1 MEAKDSS
8 VICGGIRTRVYC
20 VEAKASSVLCGAQ
33 GIECNVWRL
42 TTWVYC
48 MEAKALSVMC
58 GG

>member
-8 VICGGIRTRVYC
+8 VICRGIRTGVYC
-20 VEAKASSVLCGAQ
+20 VEAKASSVLYGAQ
-33 GIECNVWRL
+33 GLECNMWRL

-48 MEAKALSVMC
+48 MEAKALSIMY